1 MRPIRCGMDKL
12 PSMNIRFWLSIL
24 AMGFVSAARAQ
35 FGAAWLQD
43 EKYWGD
49 GKAEFNLYDAQ
60 QVRYGQ
66 ARPSEVIHILVR
78 EPFSQ
83 RELVKAE
90 PGSNPGTY
98 PVLKLNQILHVPT
111 GIYVYQQMHS
121 AFWRTDSGALIKATL
136 TSNDSCG
143 NTYKEFR
150 ALAGPASWLGGGWR
164 YEWRTYWE
172 GASAGEEKIR
182 APKAAVFYD
191 ELPMRVRTIDFSTA
205 PNPFAIQLAPTI
217 VRSKKD
223 DVSFAPAS
231 VSWNRTGSQIM
242 VKVTSGKLTD
252 EFLLDSDAP
261 HRLRQWRMSDGGQLT
276 LRRSLKIDYW
286 NYHKPGDRERA
297 LALP

>member
-1 MRPIRCGMDKL
+1 MK
-12 PSMNIRFWLSIL
+12 IRFWLTIL
-24 AMGFVSAARAQ
+24 LAGCAPAARAQ
-35 FGAAWLQD
+35 FGTAWLHD

-60 QVRYGQ
+60 EVRYGA
-66 ARPSEVIHILVR
+66 ARASDVIHILVR

-83 RELVKAE
+83 SELVKAE
-90 PGSNPGTY
+90 PGSKAGTY

-111 GIYVYQQMHS
+111 GLYVYQQMHS
-121 AFWRTDSGALIKATL
+121 AFWRVDSGALIKATL

-150 ALAGPASWLGGGWR
+150 ALTGPAALLGDGWR

-172 GASAGEEKIR
+172 GASAGEANVA
-182 APKAAVFYD
+182 APKDAVFYD
-191 ELPMRVRTIDFSTA
+191 ELPMRVRTIDFA
-205 PNPFAIQLAPTI
+205 DARNPFAIQLAPSV

-223 DVSFAPAS
+223 DVKFAAAS
-231 VSWNRTGSQIM
+231 VSWSRTGGDLT
-242 VKVTSGKLTD
+242 VKVTAGALTD
-252 EFLLDSDAP
+252 EFLLDGEP
-261 HRLRQWRMSDGGQLT
+261 PYRLREWRKSDGGKLT

-286 NYHKPGDRERA
+286 NYNQPDGKARA

>member
-1 MRPIRCGMDKL
+1 
-12 PSMNIRFWLSIL
+12 MNIRLWLAVLL
-24 AMGFVSAARAQ
+24 AGSVSVARAQ
-35 FGAAWLQD
+35 FGTAWLHD

-60 QVRYGQ
+60 EVRYGA

-90 PGSNPGTY
+90 AGSKTGTY

-111 GIYVYQQMHS
+111 GLYVYQQMHS
-121 AFWRTDSGALIKATL
+121 AFWRVDSGALIKATL

-150 ALAGPASWLGGGWR
+150 ALTGAAALLRDGWR

-172 GASAGEEKIR
+172 GASAGEENVA
-182 APKAAVFYD
+182 APKDAVFYD
-191 ELPMRVRTIDFSTA
+191 ELPMRVRTIDFA
-205 PNPFAIQLAPTI
+205 KPGVPFAIQLAPSV

-223 DVSFAPAS
+223 DVKFVAAS
-231 VSWNRTGSQIM
+231 VSWSRTGAELV
-242 VKVTSGKLTD
+242 VKVTAGALTD
-252 EFLLDSDAP
+252 EFLLDGEP
-261 HRLRQWRMSDGGQLT
+261 PYRLREWRKSDGGKLT

-286 NYHKPGDRERA
+286 NYNQPDGKVRA
-297 LALP
+297 LAQP

>member
-1 MRPIRCGMDKL
+1 
-12 PSMNIRFWLSIL
+12 MNIRFWLL
-24 AMGFVSAARAQ
+24 ALVAGFASVGRAQ
-35 FGAAWLQD
+35 FSTAWLHD

-49 GKAEFNLYDAQ
+49 GQAEFNLYDAQ

-90 PGSNPGTY
+90 PGSKAGTY

-111 GIYVYQQMHS
+111 GLYVYQQMHS
-121 AFWRTDSGALIKATL
+121 AFWRTDSGALVKATL
-136 TSNDSCG
+136 TSHDSCG

-172 GASAGEEKIR
+172 GASAGEENIR
-182 APKAAVFYD
+182 APKDAVFYD
-191 ELPMRVRTIDFSTA
+191 ELPMRVRTIDFATA
-205 PNPFAIQLAPTI
+205 SGSFGIQLAPTV

-223 DVSFAPAS
+223 DVKFAPAT
-231 VSWNRTGSQIM
+231 VSWSRAGRDLM
-242 VKVTSGKLTD
+242 VKVTAGKLTD
-252 EFLLDSDAP
+252 EFLLDGDAP
-261 HRLRQWRMSDGGQLT
+261 HRLREWRMSDGGQLT

-286 NYHKPGDRERA
+286 NYHKLGDKERA
-297 LALP
+297 QALP

>member
-1 MRPIRCGMDKL
+1 MKM
-12 PSMNIRFWLSIL
+12 RFWLFALVVGLGST
-24 AMGFVSAARAQ
+24 AHAQ
-35 FGAAWLQD
+35 FGTAWLQD

-49 GKAEFNLYDAQ
+49 GKAEFDLYDAE

-66 ARPSEVIHILVR
+66 ARKSEVIHIYVR

-90 PGSNPGTY
+90 PGSKGGTY

-111 GIYVYQQMHS
+111 GLYVYQQMHS
-121 AFWRTDSGALIKATL
+121 AFWRTDSGALVKATL

-143 NTYKEFR
+143 NTFKEFR

-172 GASAGEEKIR
+172 GASAGAENIR
-182 APKAAVFYD
+182 APKNAVFYD
-191 ELPMRVRTIDFSTA
+191 ELPMRVRTIDFASA
-205 PNPFAIQLAPTI
+205 RNPFEIQLAPSV

-223 DVSFAPAS
+223 DVKFSPAS
-231 VSWNRTGSQIM
+231 VSWSRSGSQIL
-242 VKVTSGKLTD
+242 VKVTAGKLTD
-252 EFLLDSDAP
+252 EFLLDGDAP
-261 HRLRQWRMSDGGQLT
+261 HRLREWRMSDGGKLT

-286 NYHKPGDRERA
+286 NYNKPGDLERA